1 MSETTMGIY
10 MRALRALYNYAQD
23 KFNLPREE
31 YPFGKNKIVIHT
43 SESSHRAMPDEDFNK
58 FINYKPANKNEEFA
72 HDMFFISFGLAGMN
86 TADILNLKNKNI
98 KSNHELEYVREK
110 TKDRTTKRTAIKMVI
125 PTKVMSLINK
135 YAVLHSEEPEE
146 YIFPFYTNTM
156 TEKQKLRKR
165 KDINRRIDWS
175 LKDICANLDI
185 LPITTYWARHTIATK
200 LYNTGESPAVIS
212 KLLGHS
218 SIKTTDTYLGQ
229 LGLDKKEEVAT
240 NVSNLLADYQ
250 HNKMHRM

>member
-1 MSETTMGIY
+1 
-10 MRALRALYNYAQD
+10 
-23 KFNLPREE
+23 
-31 YPFGKNKIVIHT
+31 
-43 SESSHRAMPDEDFNK
+43 
-58 FINYKPANKNEEFA
+58 
-72 HDMFFISFGLAGMN
+72 
-86 TADILNLKNKNI
+86 
-98 KSNHELEYVREK
+98 
-110 TKDRTTKRTAIKMVI
+110 
-125 PTKVMSLINK
+125 
-135 YAVLHSEEPEE
+135 
-146 YIFPFYTNTM
+146 M

-200 LYNTGESPAVIS
+200 LYNAGESPAVIS

-240 NVSNLLADYQ
+240 NVSSLLADLPT
-250 HNKMHRM
+250 